1 MDETYTALWASQ
13 FTSVSPSRNI
23 IWVLILELFWVN
35 LNLVLQDGIKKN
47 PNSEMENTLVKKLSV
62 LNFIKG
68 SPKRYEI
75 FREMVEQDFY

>member
-1 MDETYTALWASQ
+1 MSSDSNFTQQKYYLGSNPRALWVYC
-13 FTSVSPSRNI
+13 FGY
-23 IWVLILELFWVN
+23 N